1 VSSTSVVITA
11 TFLAEHRSACQAEN
25 TVTSTVPKKVATSEV
40 VFKANWKLVLEN
52 FLECYHCAT
61 AHLESAEV
69 VDVWGMYGSMGDEWE
84 VGEYIPGACNLLK
97 EGMKTW
103 APNGAYVNKKFGEFD
118 RGVEPEQGF
127 AAAFLTTPAV
137 WWLCFHP
144 DFGATLHLE
153 PVSVEETRWG
163 TNWWVNKDAVEGEDY
178 DVDEM
183 AMLLNIVNEQDRKIC
198 DGTQRGMRSRRFSPG
213 PKQREARSSA
223 TRHHQHLLAHDGRGV
238 LRW

>member
-1 VSSTSVVITA
+1 M
-11 TFLAEHRSACQAEN
+11 
-25 TVTSTVPKKVATSEV
+25 
-40 VFKANWKLVLEN
+40 EN
-52 FLECYHCAT
+52 FLACHYCAT
-61 AHLESAEV
+61 AHPEFAEV

-137 WWLCFHP
+137 WWLCFYP
-144 DFGATLHLE
+144 DFGVTQHLE

-183 AMLLNIVNEQDRKIC
+183 VMLLNIVNEQDRKIC
-198 DGTQRGMRSRRFSPG
+198 DGTQGECVHGALARAPNSEKAEAPLRG
-213 PKQREARSSA
+213 
-223 TRHHQHLLAHDGRGV
+223 TINTY
-238 LRW
+238 LRMMGEEY